1 MGVSNLLSKFGKPA
15 VEQHEDSQATT
26 PARADSTLEKDSDLI
41 DDSPVK
47 YLTWRSF
54 ILGIV
59 VSMGGF
65 VFGYATGK
73 LSLWGLFHRSQSLTI
88 SL

>member
-1 MGVSNLLSKFGKPA
+1 MGINNLFQKFKPT
-15 VEQHEDSQATT
+15 VEEQEKSSGAPT
-26 PARADSTLEKDSDLI
+26 PARSDSTIENDGLAL

-47 YLTWRSF
+47 YLTWRSL

-65 VFGYATGK
+65 VFGYSTGRLRVHI
-73 LSLWGLFHRSQSLTI
+73 LSPRNTSS
-88 SL
+88 

>member
-26 PARADSTLEKDSDLI
+26 PARTDSTLEKDSDLI

-73 LSLWGLFHRSQSLTI
+73 LSL
-88 SL
+88 

>member
-1 MGVSNLLSKFGKPA
+1 MGISNLFQKFKPT
-15 VEQHEDSQATT
+15 VEEQEKSGAPT
-26 PARADSTLEKDSDLI
+26 PARSDSILENDGLVL

-47 YLTWRSF
+47 YLTWRSL

-65 VFGYATGK
+65 VFGYSTGRFTRY
-73 LSLWGLFHRSQSLTI
+73 LCWVIRLVFD
-88 SL
+88 